1 MRFCNRNCWL
11 WIVLWIAGSGLCFG
25 QGFLDFSSN
34 AATFWSPDGALQQ
47 SYSNLGSS
55 LPPVTVSITVDGTTR
70 RFINNTPRN
79 DSRGLWL
86 NLNLSSPTE
95 EVKLTF
101 VFSDPLINL
110 SLGIKGVDRD
120 VRFGNF
126 QDRVAIEAFDNQGAP
141 VTPSIRFNPSFAFL
155 TNGTPS
161 NVRVLSGFN
170 SDDFDTTLSVVR
182 FGGMGVKRMTLVFG
196 TGTEL
201 GPSGLTPQSIF
212 LTSLAWSNIVPVQ
225 LLYLRGK
232 ANGSQNQLT
241 WATATELNSD
251 YFSVQRSV
259 DLREFSD
266 MGRVKSAGDSRQRL
280 EYSFTDETP
289 LPGVN
294 YYRLKQ
300 VDKDGSSEYSKII
313 AVNAQSTE
321 RFVVYPNPSDG
332 QSINLQFDNLS
343 LEGLGL
349 VDLLGQK
356 IPFVVSA
363 SSSNSLSIK
372 PSRTL
377 QTGLYFVTYAAANEP
392 RFTQKLWVQP

>member
-1 MRFCNRNCWL
+1 MRFCNRKYWL
-11 WIVLWIAGSGLCFG
+11 WIVLWVAGSGFCFG

-55 LPPVTVSITVDGTTR
+55 SPPVTITMTVDGATR
-70 RFINNTPRN
+70 RLINNTPRN
-79 DSRGLWL
+79 DSRGLWF
-86 NLNLSSPTE
+86 NLNLSSLTE
-95 EVKLTF
+95 EIKVTF
-101 VFSDPLINL
+101 VFSDPLLNL
-110 SLGIKGVDRD
+110 SLGIKGIDRD
-120 VRFGNF
+120 VRFGNY

-141 VTPSIRFNPSFAFL
+141 LVPNISFNPSLAFL
-155 TNGTPS
+155 TNGNPP
-161 NVRVLSGFN
+161 NIRILSGFN
-170 SDDFDTTLSVVR
+170 IDNFDTTLSVVR
-182 FGGMGVKRMTLVFG
+182 YGGMGVKRMTLVFG

-201 GPSGLTPQSIF
+201 GRGGLTPQSIF

-232 ANGSQNQLT
+232 ANGSQNQLS

-251 YFSVQRSV
+251 YFGVQRSIN
-259 DLREFSD
+259 LRDFTD
-266 MGRVKSAGDSRQRL
+266 IGRIKSAGDSRQRL
-280 EYSFTDETP
+280 EYSFIDEAP

-300 VDKDGSSEYSKII
+300 VDKDGSSEYSKIVG
-313 AVNAQSTE
+313 VNAQSTE
-321 RFVVYPNPSDG
+321 RFVIYPNPSDG
-332 QSINLQFDNLS
+332 QSIHLQFDNLL

-356 IPFVVSA
+356 IPFVVSV

-372 PSRTL
+372 PARPL
-377 QTGLYFVTYAAANEP
+377 QTGLYFVTYTAANEP
-392 RFTQKLWVQP
+392 RFTQKIWVQP